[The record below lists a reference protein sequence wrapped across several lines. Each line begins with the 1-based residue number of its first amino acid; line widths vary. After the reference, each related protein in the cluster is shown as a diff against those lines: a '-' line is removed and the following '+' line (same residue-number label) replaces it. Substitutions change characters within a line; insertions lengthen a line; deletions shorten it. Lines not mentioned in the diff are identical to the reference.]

1 MQTAMD
7 TDTTPATKTRDADG
21 RTPLHHAA
29 ITGDVEA
36 IAQLLAQG
44 ANIEAVDDAKW
55 TPLICA
61 ASAGRA
67 GAVALLLHSKAAVN
81 ARTATGTTALT
92 HAAGKGHLDVVNA
105 LLAAGADPA
114 VQDHSGS
121 SALHRSAGVGA
132 AEVLRALC
140 VAAPRSA
147 LELVDKLGCT
157 PFHVSVEER
166 REECVMVLAEAGA
179 NIRCKN
185 SAGEV
190 ALESVP
196 ARIREQIE

>member
-1 MQTAMD
+1 M
-7 TDTTPATKTRDADG
+7 
-21 RTPLHHAA
+21 
-29 ITGDVEA
+29 
-36 IAQLLAQG
+36 
-44 ANIEAVDDAKW
+44 
-55 TPLICA
+55 
-61 ASAGRA
+61 
-67 GAVALLLHSKAAVN
+67 
-81 ARTATGTTALT
+81 
-92 HAAGKGHLDVVNA
+92 VNA
-105 LLAAGADPA
+105 LLAAGADA
-114 VQDHSGS
+114 TVQDHSGS

-179 NIRCKN
+179 NIRCK
-185 SAGEV
+185 AGEV

-196 ARIREQIE
+196 ARIREQIRVGLLVHRRLPAGARLHGALRFAVATHACGTYRRQRCGDSRPT